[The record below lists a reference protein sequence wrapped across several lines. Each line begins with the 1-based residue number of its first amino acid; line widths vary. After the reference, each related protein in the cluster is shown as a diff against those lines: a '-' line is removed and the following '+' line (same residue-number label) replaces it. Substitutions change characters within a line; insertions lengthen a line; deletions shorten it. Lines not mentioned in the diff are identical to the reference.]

1 MVMTMVGSNS
11 ALLVVS
17 NRDVDRHVT
26 GEHPEQGPRTAAA
39 LDGLESAGL
48 REAVHWLASRP
59 ASIEELRSVHTPEY
73 IARLETF
80 CAAGGGDLD
89 ADTPVCAGSWSTA
102 LHAAGGGIA
111 AVEALDAGVANAGLV
126 LARPPGH
133 HARPGSGM
141 GFCLFNNVAI
151 AAAHL
156 ANRGE
161 RVVVLDWDVH
171 HGNGTQEAF
180 WNDDR
185 VLFVSIHQYPY
196 YPGSGRVNETG
207 GPPARGC
214 TINVPVPAGA
224 TGDVYLE
231 AFDTLIAPAS
241 AEFAPTWVLV
251 SAGFDA
257 HRDDPLAD
265 VLLTSA
271 DFADLT
277 RRVRTLAP
285 RHGRLLLFLEGGYD
299 LDALRNSVGASA
311 AALCDVAFRPEP
323 ATNGGPGRDGV
334 QKAIEAHRIST
345 SW

>member
-1 MVMTMVGSNS
+1 M
-11 ALLVVS
+11 
-17 NRDVDRHVT
+17 
-26 GEHPEQGPRTAAA
+26 
-39 LDGLESAGL
+39 
-48 REAVHWLASRP
+48 
-59 ASIEELRSVHTPEY
+59 HTPEY

-102 LHAAGGGIA
+102 LYAAGGGIG
-111 AVEALDAGVANAGLV
+111 AVEALDAGVATAGLV

-133 HARPGSGM
+133 HA
-141 GFCLFNNVAI
+141 
-151 AAAHL
+151 
-156 ANRGE
+156 RGE

-196 YPGSGRVNETG
+196 YPGCGRVNETG
-207 GPPARGC
+207 GLSARGC

-241 AEFAPTWVLV
+241 VEFTPTWVLV

-265 VLLTSA
+265 VVLTSR

-277 RRVRTLAP
+277 RRVGALAP
-285 RHGRLLLFLEGGYD
+285 RDGRLLLFLEGGYD
-299 LDALRNSVGASA
+299 LRALRNSVGASA
-311 AALCDVAFRPEP
+311 AALCDVPFRPEP

-334 QKAIEAHRIST
+334 RSAIEAHRIST